1 MQSLLP
7 HQQKVLQFFD
17 QLASN
22 YATRYAEEQP
32 YLQYWFETRLHN
44 AIAGQNF
51 SGKNILDIGAGSGAL
66 YQTLSNRF
74 SAFEYTATDLS
85 AAMLAHSNIPSE
97 KHRIGDIQDWTDV
110 ENYFDHIF
118 MLGLVTYLEPADFI
132 NHLAWAGQYLHP
144 GGTLCISFTNKSSWD
159 FRLRQ
164 LLRPLARVLP
174 GRGVVQQGFSIQ
186 AHAIE
191 EVQSLVQKMGFRIQ
205 QTTFLAP
212 SVPFLQ
218 YLSPNLAATCAR
230 YLNQYL
236 GDSLLR
242 RWLSPDF
249 LLHLVPA

>member
-1 MQSLLP
+1 MQRLLP

-17 QLASN
+17 QLAST
-22 YATRYAEEQP
+22 YALRYAIDQP
-32 YLQYWFETRLHN
+32 YLQYWFEARLHS
-44 AIAGQNF
+44 ALAGQDF
-51 SGKNILDIGAGSGAL
+51 SGKNILDIGAGNGAL
-66 YQTLSNRF
+66 YHVLSNQF
-74 SAFEYTATDLS
+74 SSFDYTATDLS
-85 AAMLAHSNIPSE
+85 AAMLAHSKIPFE
-97 KHRIGDIQDWTDV
+97 KRRIGDIQDWTDV

-118 MLGLVTYLEPADFI
+118 MLGLVTYLEPADFL
-132 NHLAWAGQYLHP
+132 NHLVWAGQYLEP

-164 LLRPLARVLP
+164 LLRPLARLLP
-174 GRGVVQQGFSIQ
+174 GIGVVQQGFSIQ

-218 YLSPNLAATCAR
+218 YLSPTLAATCAR

-236 GDSLLR
+236 GDSIWR

-249 LLHLVPA
+249 LVHLVPA